1 MQTANNNIS
10 ENTHLVDF
18 YDVREM
24 EEEKKPSH

>member
-1 MQTANNNIS
+1 MQTANSIS
-10 ENTHLVDF
+10 ENTHLVGF